1 MTDDVDHGL
10 LAARGALLLSIRQA
24 GVHDLDILRAFESAP
39 REEFAPYRFRDLA
52 NRDIALPIGCGQT
65 MPRPVELARRIAAL
79 GVGRGHRV
87 LEIGVGSGYAAAIL
101 ARLAREVVSL
111 ERYATLAIEAARRL
125 EALGVGN
132 VRVLQGDGMA
142 PDRDLGGFDRIMVH
156 GAILQV
162 PEPLTDRLAP
172 GGALLFARM
181 EPGGE
186 KKGAQRLIR
195 LERNAAGAFLTRD
208 MGPCRLVPLHAEVA
222 QAL

>member
-1 MTDDVDHGL
+1 MTTGVDHGL
-10 LAARGALLLSIRQA
+10 LAERGALLLSIRQA

-52 NRDIALPIGCGQT
+52 NRDISLPIGCGQT

-79 GVGRGHRV
+79 DVGRGRRV
-87 LEIGVGSGYAAAIL
+87 LEIGVGSGYATAIL

-125 EALGVGN
+125 DALGVGN
-132 VRVLQGDGMA
+132 VRVLHGDGTA
-142 PDRDLGGFDRIMVH
+142 PAETLGHFDRIIVH
-156 GAILQV
+156 GAMPQA

-172 GGALLFARM
+172 GGALLFARL
-181 EPGGE
+181 EQGGPR
-186 KKGAQRLIR
+186 KGAQRLIR
-195 LERNAAGAFLTRD
+195 LDRNAAGALVARD
-208 MGPCRLVPLHAEVA
+208 MGACRLVPLQAYVA

>member
-1 MTDDVDHGL
+1 MIDDVDHGL

-24 GVHDLDILRAFESAP
+24 GVHDLDILRAFEAAP

-52 NRDIALPIGCGQT
+52 NRDISLPIGCGQT

-132 VRVLQGDGMA
+132 VRVLHGDGTA
-142 PDRDLGGFDRIMVH
+142 PAADLGAFDRIIVH
-156 GAILQV
+156 GAMLHA

-172 GGALLFARM
+172 GGALLFARL
-181 EPGGE
+181 ERGGAR
-186 KKGAQRLIR
+186 KGAQRLIR
-195 LERNAAGAFLTRD
+195 LDRDEAGAFVTRD
-208 MGPCRLVPLHAEVA
+208 MGPCRLVSLHADVA

>member
-101 ARLAREVVSL
+101 ARLAREIFSL

-156 GAILQV
+156 GAMLHV
-162 PEPLTDRLAP
+162 PEALTDRLAP

-181 EPGGE
+181 ERGGA

>member
-1 MTDDVDHGL
+1 L
-10 LAARGALLLSIRQA
+10 
-24 GVHDLDILRAFESAP
+24 
-39 REEFAPYRFRDLA
+39 
-52 NRDIALPIGCGQT
+52 
-65 MPRPVELARRIAAL
+65 
-79 GVGRGHRV
+79 

-142 PDRDLGGFDRIMVH
+142 PDRDLGGFDRIMLH

-162 PEPLTDRLAP
+162 PEALTDRLAP

-181 EPGGE
+181 EPGGA